1 MVSYERSLN
10 TLTNTQARFIL
21 RLPRR
26 AFIGSDLE
34 TACASGVE
42 LASPPAAALLC
53 PAPGAKHRHVS
64 HHKWRAVSSVYLITL
79 CFVFT
84 TDPVAVP
91 LPVPQRH
98 SLHEVQPTARPP
110 PHRAVRRHPHTPHTH
125 THTCA
130 WEALGKT
137 RSTRRASRLCSR
149 PRPRPSVQCYTGSEL
164 FRLPSSVRV
173 QWMDAHAG
181 SILLSALA
189 GGTTRESQS
198 LPSSRGLAAEARRRS
213 RLSQQSQ
220 SRAYVSPNPY

>member
-1 MVSYERSLN
+1 MCIR
-10 TLTNTQARFIL
+10 
-21 RLPRR
+21 
-26 AFIGSDLE
+26 GG
-34 TACASGVE
+34 ACQPG
-42 LASPPAAALLC
+42 LLLLC
-53 PAPGAKHRHVS
+53 PGAKHRHVS

-149 PRPRPSVQCYTGSEL
+149 PRPLVCVLLSAVRTRPSVQCYTGSEL

>member
-42 LASPPAAALLC
+42 LASPPAAALSRRQTPPRLTSQVAGGRVRLLNYSLFRVYYRPSGSATAS
-53 PAPGAKHRHVS
+53 PAATHS
-64 HHKWRAVSSVYLITL
+64 SSRARSS
-79 CFVFT
+79 
-84 TDPVAVP
+84 
-91 LPVPQRH
+91 PQR
-98 SLHEVQPTARPP
+98 AP